1 MSIFYN
7 VCAGNL
13 DTLIINPMILQ
24 CAGIFLVLLVFV
36 FNVPLRA
43 DWDAKRFLFI
53 CALR

>member
-36 FNVPLRA
+36 FNVQTFSFSNYKKTSPQ
-43 DWDAKRFLFI
+43 
-53 CALR
+53 